1 MKAAGFSLV
10 EVLVATAVV
19 TVGVASVAQLFTVSA
34 RANRIANATTMTLLL
49 AQQKMEELRADAADA
64 ERFAA
69 FSARREHAG
78 LFRPHRLE
86 RHLAWRRLHRATRRI
101 CLRSSLGDRAPGGLE
116 GASGGAGYAIVMK
129 VLVIELTSGH
139 ADEGSGVARTP
150 GEARLVG
157 VKTRKAG

>member
-19 TVGVASVAQLFTVSA
+19 TVGVASLAQLFTVSA
-34 RANRIANATTMTLLL
+34 RANRVAKATTMTLLL

-64 ERFAA
+64 SASPPSALAA
-69 FSARREHAG
+69 NTPGFFDHIDWSG
-78 LFRPHRLE
+78 
-86 RHLAWRRLHRATRRI
+86 I
-101 CLRSSLGDRAPGGLE
+101 SLGGDSIAPPGGSVYVRRWAIEPLDGQE

-129 VLVIELTSGH
+129 VLVIELTGTH

-150 GEARLVG
+150 GEARLAG